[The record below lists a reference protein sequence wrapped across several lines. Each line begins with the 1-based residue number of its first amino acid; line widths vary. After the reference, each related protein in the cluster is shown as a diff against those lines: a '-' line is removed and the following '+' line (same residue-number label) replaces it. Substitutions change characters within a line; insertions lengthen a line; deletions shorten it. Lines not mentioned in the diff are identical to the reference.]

1 MTIEQLAKALGNAIK
16 SDARMER
23 LNKAREA
30 FEANVTLGRLSIEF
44 EIQQRALANEYGKAE
59 RDENVIASIQ
69 KRAQEIY
76 DTITASEEFKEMSA
90 AEEDINKLMN
100 QVNEMITTEI
110 TGEAPCTHDC
120 STCGGHCHH

>member
-16 SDARMER
+16 SDERMVR

-30 FEANVTLGRLSIEF
+30 YEANTELGRLAIEF

-59 RDENVIASIQ
+59 RDDAVIASVQ

-76 DTITASEEFKEMSA
+76 DTISESPEYKEMLA
-90 AEEDINKLMN
+90 AEEDMNKLMN
-100 QVNEMITTEI
+100 EVNTMITTEI
-110 TGEAPCTHDC
+110 TGEIPCTHDC
-120 STCGGHCHH
+120 STCGGNCHH

>member
-30 FEANVTLGRLSIEF
+30 YEANTELGRLAIEF
-44 EIQQRALANEYGKAE
+44 EIQQRALANEYSKPE
-59 RDENVIASIQ
+59 RDENLINAVQ
-69 KRAQEIY
+69 KRAQTIY
-76 DTITASEEFKEMSA
+76 DTISESPEYKEMLA
-90 AEEDINKLMN
+90 AEEEMNKLMN
-100 QVNEMITTEI
+100 EVNTMITTEI

>member
-16 SDARMER
+16 SDERMVR

-30 FEANVTLGRLSIEF
+30 YEANTELGRLAIEF

-59 RDENVIASIQ
+59 RDDAVIASVQ

-76 DTITASEEFKEMSA
+76 DTISESPEYKEMLA
-90 AEEDINKLMN
+90 AEEEMNKLMN
-100 QVNEMITTEI
+100 EVNTMITTEI
-110 TGEAPCTHDC
+110 TGEVPCTHDC